1 LFTTQL
7 TFSVPTH
14 NKIQTVVNKIQTFKP
29 SSPITVYTL
38 GLQTFWGKRSHPLL
52 WAVSRAAR
60 GKITINGVP
69 V

>member
-1 LFTTQL
+1 LLTAQL
-7 TFSVPTH
+7 TFCVPTH

-29 SSPITVYTL
+29 SSPITIYTL
-38 GLQTFWGKRSHPLL
+38 GLQKFWGKRPHPLL
-52 WAVSRAAR
+52 WAGSRAAR